1 MANTPEQQQRNVE
14 NLQTNPSVEDV
25 LVDSQREQD
34 FLSMEQRIK
43 AESNSLASSV
53 NQNNETE
60 TLEISSE
67 QQQLIEDVDDLLVKY
82 QGLTKWIRSAE
93 WSWATKRHLRH
104 RLNENIES
112 LKRMKKDL
120 KHNYDDLATY
130 RARVS
135 ELTYYFGHY
144 EQVRQ
149 IVVLWWRTSDI
160 HAIIDSKQDARY
172 ARKQENKDARYQS
185 SMNDILHEAALT
197 SLWNDDM
204 ERYEEYLEAVLNGQV
219 EPSSH
224 PFYTAHKQ
232 SFAMIQATSPNL
244 YWALAPSR
252 RWQVRY
258 DTYCQ
263 QNWIPCNNGRF
274 NPNRRYRTWTIWDDI
289 ASMIEDSQRRRWKEV
304 NPQQR
309 EALRRVWNV
318 CSVAWCIALG
328 IGILRE
334 IFPWKAEREKRK
346 KWESRLNRWKVLG
359 LWAGIYWIRHYT
371 EIKDTV
377 LDVFNWDPDNW
388 VARRQSER
396 EQRRATEQAQ
406 TQVQANTW
414 LSSSETTEIVNA
426 KITYPILVC
435 STVWSIPIKQL
446 IEQKIVEEKNWKL
459 VLNKANYA
467 AYVETMALA
476 LWRSEKDKKAMLDRV
491 ASNEAV
497 ESISNWLAYCWINT
511 LNDLNNLKW
520 SSDTSTLMDSAT
532 FKAKYKLQIEAITKQ
547 TWIFSNMAKQWFIP
561 VWLDETIKILENYD
575 SNKNENEQILE
586 RLKAW
591 LLKPSSDKKYK
602 IEDMINNPD
611 VNLEKMTMKWF
622 TSGVNEIKFSTY
634 WELFDT
640 VHITNWI
647 KEHFKWRTDAKDAA
661 PFHINLRWQIEFNN
675 TEWYEIYKN
684 EPTVIWLKELRKHL
698 PTVNKNKQAYVDYLN
713 KRRKW
718 SQNEIIEENKINLAW
733 YPILKEMGIN
743 FVDENE
749 AKIAE
754 ARLKEVKDQLKN
766 YIPWVSGYKPFFITG
781 NKLWFTTISWT
792 KIYFPDIFADEFEW
806 KSRNLSNF
814 PSILRNKQ
822 KFLDYMNNPSNNMR
836 WEQIRLGA

>member
-53 NQNNETE
+53 NQNNRTE
-60 TLEISSE
+60 TVDTSSE
-67 QQQLIEDVDDLLVKY
+67 QQQLAQDIDDLLVKY
-82 QGLTKWIRSAE
+82 QDLVKWISSAE
-93 WSWATKRHLRH
+93 WSWATKRHLKH

-120 KHNYDDLATY
+120 NKHNYQNLATY
-130 RARVS
+130 KARVD
-135 ELTYYFGHY
+135 ELKYYFEHY
-144 EQVRQ
+144 EQIRQ

-172 ARKQENKDARYQS
+172 AKKEEKNEARYFCS
-185 SMNDILHEAALT
+185 KNDILHDATLL
-197 SLWNDDM
+197 SLWNDDL
-204 ERYEEYLEAVLNGQV
+204 EGYDKYLEEVYNHNI

-224 PFYTAHKQ
+224 PFYARHIK
-232 SFAMIQATSPNL
+232 SFQMIQHTSPNV

-252 RWQVRY
+252 RWQIKY
-258 DTYCQ
+258 DVYCQ
-263 QNWIPCNNGRF
+263 QNWIPCGNNGY
-274 NPNRRYRTWTIWDDI
+274 NPNRKYRTGTVWEDLVNMVQDI
-289 ASMIEDSQRRRWKEV
+289 RWKETT
-304 NPQQR
+304 PQQR
-309 EALRRVWNV
+309 EARRKIWSIWSVVW
-318 CSVAWCIALG
+318 CVALWVWIF
-328 IGILRE
+328 RE
-334 IFPWKAEREKRK
+334 LFPWKDPATWKRIK
-346 KWESRLNRWKVLG
+346 RTNWMRVLW
-359 LWAGIYWIRHYT
+359 LWAGIYWITHYT
-371 EIKDTV
+371 QIKDTV
-377 LDVFNWDPDNW
+377 LDAFNRDPDNY
-388 VARRQSER
+388 VARKRTER
-396 EQRRATEQAQ
+396 EQRRAAEQAQ

-467 AYVETMALA
+467 AYVETMALS

-532 FKAKYKLQIEAITKQ
+532 FKTKYETQIEALTKH
-547 TWIFSNMAKQWFIP
+547 TWVFSNMAKQWFIP

-622 TSGVNEIKFSTY
+622 TSGVNEIRFSTY

-684 EPTVIWLKELRKHL
+684 EPTVIWLKELRTHL
-698 PTVNKNKQAYVDYLN
+698 KTVNNNKQAYVDYLN
-713 KRRKW
+713 KRR
-718 SQNEIIEENKINLAW
+718 LAS
-733 YPILKEMGIN
+733 L
-743 FVDENE
+743 
-749 AKIAE
+749 
-754 ARLKEVKDQLKN
+754 
-766 YIPWVSGYKPFFITG
+766 
-781 NKLWFTTISWT
+781 
-792 KIYFPDIFADEFEW
+792 
-806 KSRNLSNF
+806 
-814 PSILRNKQ
+814 
-822 KFLDYMNNPSNNMR
+822 
-836 WEQIRLGA
+836 